1 MNRMVSNFDVQP
13 HRLHR
18 GGAERGSMSLQ
29 AVILFPVFIVL
40 IFGILQGSFWM
51 HAQNLAQSAASSG
64 YSSAKSY
71 NAGDGAGQSAA
82 SAILSNGASSIR
94 NTNVSI
100 SRSGTN
106 VTVTVTGLGPS
117 ILPGWGGPGV
127 SATVSGPIEQWVNP

>member
-1 MNRMVSNFDVQP
+1 MVTPNHVQP
-13 HRLHR
+13 HRVAN

-29 AVILFPVFIVL
+29 SVILYPCFILL
-40 IFGILQGSFWM
+40 IFGILQGAFWM

-71 NAGDGAGQSAA
+71 NAGDGDGQSAA
-82 SAILSNGASSIR
+82 SDILSNGSSSIS
-94 NTNVSI
+94 NTNVII
-100 SRSGTN
+100 SRSGTS

-127 SATVSGPIEQWVNP
+127 SATVSGPIERWVNS